1 MTPESE
7 NNEEATGNRDS
18 TQDHVILINPFN
30 RSIIVHGGNGGGNP
44 FDTGNLSP
52 NNPFGSFGDYFIG
65 SGLEQR
71 LQHLSENAPNK
82 YGTPPAKKEAIE
94 AMPKVK
100 IEQDSIQC
108 SVCLEEFEIGN
119 EAPEMP
125 CKHMFH
131 GDCILPWLELHSS
144 CPVCRYQMP
153 ADESKIDRER
163 EGSGGIVGNSSGVNG
178 ESGNRNSEER
188 RFSVS
193 LPWPLSLLSSPRAN
207 TK

>member
-18 TQDHVILINPFN
+18 TQEHVILINPFN
-30 RSIIVHGGNGGGNP
+30 RSIIVHGGNGGGN
-44 FDTGNLSP
+44 LSP

-65 SGLEQR
+65 PDLEQL
-71 LQHLSENAPNK
+71 LQHLSENDPNK
-82 YGTPPAKKEAIE
+82 YGTPPAQKEAIE

-100 IEQDSIQC
+100 IQQDSTQC

-119 EAPEMP
+119 EAREMP

-144 CPVCRYQMP
+144 CPVCRYQMT

-163 EGSGGIVGNSSGVNG
+163 EGSGGIVGNSSDVNG
-178 ESGNRNSEER
+178 ESRNRNSEER